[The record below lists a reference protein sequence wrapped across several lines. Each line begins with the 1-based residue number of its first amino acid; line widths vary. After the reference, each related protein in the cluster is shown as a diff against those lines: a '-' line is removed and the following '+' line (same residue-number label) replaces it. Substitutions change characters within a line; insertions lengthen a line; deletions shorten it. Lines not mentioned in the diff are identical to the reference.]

1 MLKFTYRKLRGKI
14 VEVFGTNY
22 RFAEALDI
30 SENSLSKKLNGKTNF
45 NQSDIIEWCSLLNIP
60 IEEAGIYFFS

>member
-1 MLKFTYRKLRGKI
+1 MKFTYRKLRGKI

-22 RFAEALDI
+22 RFAEALNI
-30 SENSLSKKLNGKTNF
+30 SENSLSKKLNGKTMF
-45 NQSDIIEWCSLLNIP
+45 NQADISKWCSLLNIP